1 MNAYEL
7 RHADHAHREVVGDL
21 AMICQGITDEHA
33 DTLCALRRAQRALR
47 EISAAAMSTLQT
59 DLATLAYMASLK
71 DYPRDAL
78 ASSINAATDHV
89 HSLLRL
95 FKLARVRETL
105 PAVDLLHELSRD
117 MTKARS
123 ALAMGLLADPSG
135 PIAQALERVISAQD
149 AA

>member
-7 RHADHAHREVVGDL
+7 RHADHAHREVMGDL
-21 AMICQGITDEHA
+21 ALFCQGITNEHA
-33 DTLCALRRAQRALR
+33 EALGELRRAQRALR

-105 PAVDLLHELSRD
+105 PAVDLLHELARD

-123 ALAMGLLADPSG
+123 ALAMGLLSDPAA
-135 PIAQALERVISAQD
+135 PIAQALERVIAAQD